1 MSPVRNKT
9 IRALGAT
16 VVLVGVAVA
25 AIAQVG
31 SDEPPATEIEPVVS
45 ASTSTPTDSEPT
57 PSAIPALDYRVGLLA
72 GLSTDNFW
80 AFVGEE
86 PTAWNA
92 YVLGPTKPALFGI
105 DPVTNELV
113 PELGAGTPPQATW
126 DATGWRVRVDLDH
139 DLAWSDGVPV
149 TAHDVVYTFRTVRR
163 LGLGGGWADGY
174 PDEVEDMVAES
185 DHELRIE
192 LAVRPSLQVWPY
204 GVGLAPI
211 MPAHVW
217 EPVTGQMD
225 TAADVFGLTGE
236 EDVSGGPL
244 QLLTVG
250 PDLIEAVG
258 NPGHPDGFQGSVRYV
273 VFPDEAAAVVA
284 LMAGEI
290 DTILNPNGLAPA
302 SRTDLEDEPGIELQ
316 ESPANAVRYLGFN
329 LTRQPMGEP
338 AFRQSLAL
346 LLDREAARENLVPD
360 ASAAYTLLSPSN
372 RSWFDVDQA
381 DGISAEFD
389 GDLASRLDRALAA
402 LAGAGYVWAEPPT
415 VDGTSIVAG
424 SGLTI
429 DGRAPAPLTIVTPGD
444 EYDPARPDY
453 TQRIESTLE
462 ALGFDVRPVVTDFDT
477 VIDLAF
483 TVDGADTRQYD
494 MYLLGWTLGN
504 PALPD
509 YYRWFFSEDGPFNST
524 GYADPEFET
533 MLGRYET
540 APDVETARNAL
551 WEMERILAEDLP
563 YLVLYHPEIDEAYR
577 SDRVGF
583 GVGATLGGIQGRSGG
598 VTDLIAAP

>member
-1 MSPVRNKT
+1 MRNKT
-9 IRALGAT
+9 IRAVGAT
-16 VVLVGVAVA
+16 AILAGVAVA
-25 AIAQVG
+25 AIAQMG
-31 SDEPPATEIEPVVS
+31 TGE
-45 ASTSTPTDSEPT
+45 
-57 PSAIPALDYRVGLLA
+57 PSAIAIEPTVPPTTLTPTNPEPTQSTNPALDYRVGLLA

-80 AFVGEE
+80 AFVGEK

-92 YVLGPTKPALFGI
+92 YVLGPTKPALYGI

-113 PELGAGTPPQATW
+113 PELGAGTPPEATW
-126 DATGWRVRVDLDH
+126 DATGWRVRVRLDE
-139 DLAWSDGVPV
+139 DLAWSDGAPV
-149 TAHDVVYTFRTVRR
+149 TAQDVVYTFQTVRR
-163 LGLGGGWADGY
+163 LGLAGAWVDGY
-174 PDEVEDMVAES
+174 PEQIEDIVAES
-185 DHELRIE
+185 DHELRVE
-192 LAVRPSLQVWPY
+192 LTARPSLQVWPY
-204 GVGLAPI
+204 GIGLAPI

-217 EPVTGQMD
+217 EPVTGPID
-225 TAADVFGLTGE
+225 SAADLFGLTGE

-244 QLLTVG
+244 QLLSVG
-250 PDLIEAVG
+250 PDQIEAVG

-273 VFPDEAAAVVA
+273 VYPDEAAAVSA
-284 LMAGEI
+284 LKVGEI
-290 DTILNPNGLAPA
+290 DTILTPNGLGPA
-302 SRTDLEDEPGIELQ
+302 SRADLEDEKGIEVQ

-329 LTRQPMGEP
+329 LTREPMADP

-346 LLDREAARENLVPD
+346 LLDREAARENVVPD
-360 ASAAYTLLSPSN
+360 ASAAYTLVSPSN
-372 RSWFDVDQA
+372 RSWFDTGRA
-381 DGISAEFD
+381 DGISAAFD
-389 GDLASRLDRALAA
+389 GDLANRLDRALTT
-402 LAGAGYVWAEPPT
+402 LAGAGYVWDQLPT
-415 VDGTSIVAG
+415 VDGTAIVAG

-429 DGRAPAPLTIVTPGD
+429 DGRPPAPLTIVTPGD

-453 TQRIESTLE
+453 TQRIESALE
-462 ALGFDVRPVVTDFDT
+462 AMGFDVRPVVTDFDT

-483 TVDGADTRQYD
+483 TVDETDTRQYD

-509 YYRWFFSEDGPFNST
+509 YYRWFFSEDGTFNST

-533 MLGRYET
+533 MLDRYET
-540 APDVETARNAL
+540 APDTETARSAL

-583 GVGATLGGIQGRSGG
+583 EVGATLGGIQGRSGG